1 MDHRPL
7 IVHFDVPNH
16 PEPIDLVRE
25 FAFRLRDEFGAAAGE
40 HYLTP
45 SDEAGCVLVRVALPR
60 RMPAYQ
66 RALWALVK
74 VDLWCLRAAR
84 LAGQPIRPIY
94 QSVCYQRERAGQEV
108 WRSSKA
114 LSLRGIG
121 DCEDLACARVAE
133 RLSVGDYCRPA
144 IQVQRKPGGGT
155 LYHVLIQNVNETTED
170 PSALLG
176 MDFGAKDGPDRTVAR
191 CWRSPV
197 PPCE

>member
-1 MDHRPL
+1 M
-7 IVHFDVPNH
+7 
-16 PEPIDLVRE
+16 
-25 FAFRLRDEFGAAAGE
+25 
-40 HYLTP
+40 
-45 SDEAGCVLVRVALPR
+45 LVRVALPR

-144 IQVQRKPGGGT
+144 IR
-155 LYHVLIQNVNETTED
+155 L
-170 PSALLG
+170 SALMRKRVIYVMTHDSIFLG
-176 MDFGAKDGPDRTVAR
+176 EDGPTHQTV
-191 CWRSPV
+191 
-197 PPCE
+197 